1 MVETSV
7 VVRTYN
13 EREYVERVLRSVSNQ
28 SYDDYEVI
36 LVDSG
41 STDGTVALAEPFVDR
56 TVHLSPEEFT
66 YGRSLNV
73 GCREARGDFV
83 VFLSGHAIPT
93 DETWLARTIAPLR
106 EASVAMTYTNQTG
119 GEPTKFPEQRLFD
132 ELFPSESRRQRPP
145 DYFANNA
152 SSAVKR
158 DLWERHQ
165 FDESLVAHEDVEW
178 AKHFMDQGYEI
189 AYVAEVCIYH
199 IHEESTDGIYD
210 RFEREAR
217 ADAALGVRSPYERW
231 LEYARMPLDI
241 VRDTLAAVRT
251 RRLNRETL
259 VDIVQFR
266 LNQRLGA
273 AAGLASDEKSAGFS
287 T

>member
-1 MVETSV
+1 M
-7 VVRTYN
+7 VRTYN
-13 EREYVERVLRSVSNQ
+13 ERKYIDRVLRSVANQ
-28 SYDDYEVI
+28 AYDDYEVI

-41 STDGTVALAEPFVDR
+41 STDGTVELAEPFVDR
-56 TVHLSPEEFT
+56 TVHLSPEKFT

-73 GCREARGDFV
+73 GCRKAQGDFV

-93 DETWLARTIAPLR
+93 DETWLARIVAPLR
-106 EASVAMTYTNQTG
+106 EPSVAMTYTNQTG

-158 DLWERHQ
+158 DLWKNHE
-165 FDESLVAHEDVEW
+165 FDESLVAHEDIEW
-178 AKHFMDQGYEI
+178 AKYFMDRGYEI
-189 AYVAEVCIYH
+189 AYEAEACVYH

-210 RFEREAR
+210 RFEREAC
-217 ADAALGVRSPYERW
+217 ADVALGVRSPYERW
-231 LEYARMPLDI
+231 LEYARMPFDI
-241 VRDTLAAVRT
+241 IRDTLVAIST
-251 RRLNRETL
+251 RRFNRETFAE
-259 VDIVQFR
+259 IVRFR

-273 AAGLASDEKSAGFS
+273 ATGLASDETSARLS
-287 T
+287 I